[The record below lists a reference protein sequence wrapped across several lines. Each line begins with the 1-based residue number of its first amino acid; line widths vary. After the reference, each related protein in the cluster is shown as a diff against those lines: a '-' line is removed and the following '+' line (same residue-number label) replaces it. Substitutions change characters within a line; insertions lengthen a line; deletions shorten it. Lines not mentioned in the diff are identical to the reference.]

1 MFKFL
6 KKIKKNK
13 LKKGFTLVETLVAL
27 SIFIISVVGIMTVLA
42 TGLTNITNAKNK
54 MIATF
59 LAQEGIEYVRNVRD
73 TYVLYDPNGSGDA
86 WNDFKAYTLL
96 CTSGCYLDTISLD
109 FLEQNHPITASGIVK
124 NCSNN
129 NCPTI
134 TYNSN
139 TGKYLSGGAGGGVK
153 TVFVRKITLS
163 LIENDEIKAT
173 STVTWGSGNSKSVS
187 FTQNLF
193 NWIE

>member
-59 LAQEGIEYVRNVRD
+59 LAQEGIEYIRNIRD
-73 TYVLYDPNGSGDA
+73 TYVLYDPEGQGTSWSDFLKKYQPICESPKGCYFNIISNLDFWEDYWITKINFYNCGSGVCP
-86 WNDFKAYTLL
+86 LL
-96 CTSGCYLDTISLD
+96 FYDPTNGKY
-109 FLEQNHPITASGIVK
+109 
-124 NCSNN
+124 NN
-129 NCPTI
+129 NGNGI
-134 TYNSN
+134 
-139 TGKYLSGGAGGGVK
+139 K
-153 TVFVRKITLS
+153 TSFVRKITLS
-163 LIENDEIKAT
+163 LIENDEIKVT